1 MEDIYVLTKQEFVA
15 NIEVYNFFNGNYAT
29 YLAEQY

>member
-1 MEDIYVLTKQEFVA
+1 MDTILTLEQFKA
-15 NIEVYNFFNGNYAT
+15 NIEVYNFFNGSYAM